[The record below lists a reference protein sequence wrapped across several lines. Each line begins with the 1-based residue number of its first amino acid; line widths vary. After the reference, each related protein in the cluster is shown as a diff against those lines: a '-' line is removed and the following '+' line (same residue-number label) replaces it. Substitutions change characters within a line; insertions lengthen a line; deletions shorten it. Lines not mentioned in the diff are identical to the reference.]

1 MKARTE
7 NGQIKIYKSLP
18 TEFVN
23 DDGSVTINFNNAPT
37 SVLEAK
43 GFYDVVRPSIDKN
56 IEYYGSIEWDADNS
70 QFKYPKVA
78 KTFSETLTELKDKK
92 KQAVKDLAN
101 IELAKTDWYV
111 TRKADLGTAIPSEI
125 QTERSNIRTKVTER
139 ETEINALTTKKN
151 VAKWTP
157 ILFDPPA
164 IDTE

>member
-7 NGQIKIYKSLP
+7 NGQIKVYKTLP
-18 TEFVN
+18 SEYTKSNGAV
-23 DDGSVTINFNNAPT
+23 VLNFRASDT
-37 SVLEAK
+37 ATLEAE

-92 KQAVKDLAN
+92 KQAVKDIAN
-101 IELAKTDWYV
+101 KELAKTDWYV

-125 QTERSNIRTKVTER
+125 QTERSNIRSKVTER
-139 ETEINALTTKKN
+139 ETEIDALTTKKN

-157 ILFDPPA
+157 ILFDPPVLD
-164 IDTE
+164 IN